1 MTYPETRDDVGHVEA
16 VDLDPRTN
24 RYPDLLCVLAYW
36 ERKRA
41 ARFAPT
47 RADIDPADLIDVL
60 PRIMLAD
67 VIQEPLDFRYRLSG
81 TAIREVHGQE
91 PTGLCPRDLNPPAYG
106 ALIHEH
112 YCLAVRRRQP
122 LLHLIT
128 LDTANRSR
136 SYARLLVPLSEDG
149 HTVTMLMTVDSK
161 EQNTTS
167 LQTFFSMIMRRA

>member
-1 MTYPETRDDVGHVEA
+1 MTPPEAKHNVGGVEA
-16 VDLDPRTN
+16 VDLDPATD
-24 RYPDLLCVLAYW
+24 RYPDLLRVLAYW

-41 ARFAPT
+41 DHFAPS
-47 RADIDPADLIDVL
+47 RADIDPADLLDVL

-67 VIQEPLDFRYRLSG
+67 VIHEPLDFCYRLSG

-91 PTGLCPRDLNPPAYG
+91 PTGLRPRDLNPPAYG

-128 LDTANRSR
+128 LDTADRSR
-136 SYARLLVPLSEDG
+136 SYARLLMPLSQDG

-161 EQNTTS
+161 EQNTAA
-167 LQTFFSMIMRRA
+167 LKNFFSMIMRFR